1 MNNINHNKMK
11 NNTLSQSN
19 RFHKKLYGL
28 IILVLISMVGFSQ
41 NVGINATGAQPNPT
55 AGLDVDFMNM
65 GLLIPRVALTG
76 SANAAPLA
84 AKVAGMIIY
93 NTATISD
100 VKPGFYYNDG
110 TNWIAGFPVGTSIG
124 DMLYWNGTAWV
135 KIPTGVSGQYL
146 QLSGTNVPTWGGAA
160 SSSISTVALSAITGI
175 TATSGGNITN
185 DGGSPVL
192 ARGVCWNTA
201 TSPTIANSKTTDG
214 SGIGVYASNLTG
226 LIPGTVYY
234 IKAYSMNSNVITY
247 GNELTFTTSATA
259 PTMAATTAASL
270 ITGSTATSG
279 GNVTSDGGTPITE
292 RGICWATTSTPT
304 TASSGKVFI
313 TNPSPGTGTF
323 TANLTGL
330 SGGTTYYVRAY
341 AINSVGTTYGIQISF
356 VTSVVTPTLVTVA
369 PTNILGATATSGGS
383 MSWNGGGYS
392 NYQNY
397 GVCYSVTP
405 NSATP
410 TYISTNTSNFAVNPL
425 VNITPWV
432 TGLTGLTA
440 NTTYYIRSFLYVYKA
455 GWSYIYGNE
464 LSFTTSSPTAPT
476 IASTSAITNITANTG
491 TSGGAISSD
500 GGSPITAKGVC
511 WGISANPTLGVGNFT
526 SDGTGSNS
534 FTSAIAGLTSSTL
547 YYVRAYAT
555 NSIGTTYGSTDV
567 TFTTWVQA
575 PYTLGQM
582 LSYGRVGYVAPDGSG
597 FIVSPEIPSQNGWGC
612 NGVNVTGTST
622 ALGTGQANTAA
633 ILACSAG
640 TTTAASVASSYNG
653 GGFNDWYLPSSGD
666 WAQIAANYYWYGLNR
681 NKMYYTSSQYGTNY
695 NYATAYFNTGSQAY
709 LSGLNRVPTTSDLS
723 LMSGIIAIRKFAA
736 ATLPTVTTNPV
747 TSIAGATATSGGNVT
762 NDGGAPI
769 LAAGVCWRTT
779 SGPTVADSK
788 TTDSNTTG
796 SFVSFL
802 TGLTSPTTYYVRA
815 YSTNI
820 AGTSYGSEVSFTT
833 IVATLPTVTT
843 NAITNLLG
851 TSATTGGKVTAD
863 GGSAVIN
870 RGVCWDINPNPDISN
885 PAISGIIY
893 DNGNGLGA
901 FVSNVTGLTN
911 GQQYYVRAFAING
924 LGTAYGSDV
933 LFTPTGNAIPTLTT
947 ALMTNP
953 TSTSATFGGDI
964 TSDGG
969 QPVTARGVCWSYTSY
984 PPTIADSKTVNG
996 TGTGIFTSNISGL
1009 IPGYSY
1015 WFAAYA
1021 TNSLGTAYGQLENY
1035 LPIGIPTI
1043 ATGQFTYTP
1052 LDNFAQLSIYVPNT
1066 GGGTLSA
1073 YGVVWGIS
1081 TNPTVSSNAGITAE
1095 NLANFMSSQNAL
1107 ISPISQNVTYYIRAY
1122 ATNEIGT
1129 YYGPEIT
1136 LTPGSLAIPTVIT
1149 DPVINK
1155 IGAIAE
1161 GGGTISFDGGD
1172 PVIAN
1177 GLCWSTSAN
1186 PDLTNKLGY
1195 TNDVAVGGGTI
1206 GQYFSN
1212 LSGLTLG
1219 TTYHVRAYATNNI
1232 GTGYGADVSF
1242 VATPA
1247 TVGQYLSGGLIYG
1260 NVFSIDATGLHG
1272 LIADQWGYG
1281 TSDWGCAG
1289 KTTGAS
1295 GTAIGTGQ
1303 ANTVAINADILANGC
1318 TSTAQ
1323 PFSAFA
1329 SQIVLYDGIDWY
1341 LPSKDELNLMWTTR
1355 VASGLDANMSNAFP
1369 FWSSSESSATD
1380 AWYFDGTSWLNTGL
1394 KTAQYTVWPIRSF

>member
-1 MNNINHNKMK
+1 MK

-93 NTATISD
+93 NTATVSD

-175 TATSGGNITN
+175 TATSGGNITS

-192 ARGVCWNTA
+192 ARGVCWNTV

-247 GNELTFTTSATA
+247 GNELTFTTTAIA
-259 PTMAATTAASL
+259 PTLAATTAATLVTGTTALTGGSITTTGGATITEKGICYSTTVTSPTILNTKLVDVTAGLL
-270 ITGSTATSG
+270 ITSPMTGLSPNTLYYVRSYATNSAGQTGYGALMTFYTRPVITTDAATLILGGSAVAGGVLTGGAGSWYYGVAYSTISNAPTPTLAQAGTFPSTS
-279 GNVTSDGGTPITE
+279 PIT
-292 RGICWATTSTPT
+292 
-304 TASSGKVFI
+304 
-313 TNPSPGTGTF
+313 F
-323 TANLTGL
+323 TVNLTGL
-330 SGGTTYYVRAY
+330 TSNTTYYIRGYVTGSGYTVYGPELIFMTTAPS
-341 AINSVGTTYGIQISF
+341 APVLGTTSAITGIS
-356 VTSVVTPTLVTVA
+356 A
-369 PTNILGATATSGGS
+369 NTATSGGS
-383 MSWNGGGYS
+383 
-392 NYQNY
+392 
-397 GVCYSVTP
+397 
-405 NSATP
+405 
-410 TYISTNTSNFAVNPL
+410 
-425 VNITPWV
+425 IT
-432 TGLTGLTA
+432 
-440 NTTYYIRSFLYVYKA
+440 
-455 GWSYIYGNE
+455 
-464 LSFTTSSPTAPT
+464 
-476 IASTSAITNITANTG
+476 
-491 TSGGAISSD
+491 SD
-500 GGSPITAKGVC
+500 GGSLITAKGVC
-511 WGISANPTLGVGNFT
+511 WGASTNPVLGTGNFT
-526 SDGTGSNS
+526 TDGTGAASYS
-534 FTSAIAGLTSSTL
+534 SSITGLTGSTT
-547 YYVRAYAT
+547 YHVRAYAT
-555 NSIGTTYGSTDV
+555 NSIGTIYGTDV
-567 TFTTWVQA
+567 SFTTWVQA

-640 TTTAASVASSYNG
+640 TTTAASVASSYTG

-666 WAQIAANYYWYGLNR
+666 WAQIASNYYWYGLNG

-802 TGLTSPTTYYVRA
+802 TGLTSPTTYYIRA

-947 ALMTNP
+947 ALLTTP
-953 TSTSATFGGDI
+953 TSTGGTSGGDI

-969 QPVTARGVCWSYTSY
+969 QPVTARGVCWSNTRY

-996 TGTGIFTSNISGL
+996 TGVGTFTSNISGL
-1009 IPGYSY
+1009 SPGIGY

-1021 TNSLGTAYGQLENY
+1021 TNSLGTGYGQLEY
-1035 LPIGIPTI
+1035 YIPIGLPTI
-1043 ATGQFTYTP
+1043 ATGQLTYIP
-1052 LDNFAQLSIYVPNT
+1052 LDNFAQLSIYVTNT

-1081 TNPTVSSNAGITAE
+1081 TNPTVLSNTGITSE
-1095 NLANFMSSQNAL
+1095 NLANFASSQNAL
-1107 ISPISQNVTYYIRAY
+1107 ISPLSQNVTYYIRAY

-1129 YYGPEIT
+1129 YYGPEII
-1136 LTPGSLAIPTVIT
+1136 LTPGALAIPTVTT

-1155 IGAIAE
+1155 IGALAE
-1161 GGGTISFDGGD
+1161 GGGTILFDGGF
-1172 PVIAN
+1172 PISASGV
-1177 GLCWSTSAN
+1177 CWGTSAN
-1186 PDLTNKLGY
+1186 PDLTNMLGY
-1195 TNDVAVGGGTI
+1195 TNEAFGS

-1212 LSGLTLG
+1212 LSGLVLG
-1219 TTYHVRAYATNNI
+1219 TTYHVRAYATNGN
-1232 GTGYGADVSF
+1232 GTAYGTDVSF

-1247 TVGQYLSGGLIYG
+1247 TVGQFISGGLIWG
-1260 NVFSIDATGLHG
+1260 NVFQVDGTGLHG
-1272 LIADQWGYG
+1272 LIADAYGWG
-1281 TSDWGCAG
+1281 TSDWGC
-1289 KTTGAS
+1289 TNSMTGAS

-1303 ANTVAINADILANGC
+1303 ANTVAINADITSKGC
-1318 TSTAQ
+1318 TSTAP
-1323 PFSAFA
+1323 PFNTFA
-1329 SQIVLYDGIDWY
+1329 SQLVLSNGIDWY

-1369 FWSSSESSATD
+1369 FWSSSEASATD